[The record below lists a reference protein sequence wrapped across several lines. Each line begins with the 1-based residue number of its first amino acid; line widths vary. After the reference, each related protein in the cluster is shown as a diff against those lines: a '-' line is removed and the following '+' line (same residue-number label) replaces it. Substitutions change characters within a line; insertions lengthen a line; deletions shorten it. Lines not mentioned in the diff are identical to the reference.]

1 MPSVYVKAYGCSAN
15 LADSEIA
22 KGILHDNGFDIRSNI
37 DSSDVNLI
45 LTCIVK
51 TPTEQKI
58 LKEIKRL
65 MDTGTPLIIAGCM
78 PKAMLQKAKEFAP
91 PASLVG
97 PNDIEKIA
105 EAVNLTLQGY
115 SVVYVDGRPTD
126 RTCYPRIRKNK
137 IIHIAPISSGC
148 LGNCS
153 YCIVK
158 SARGELFSF
167 PVDNIVH
174 DARLALDFGC
184 KEIWVTAED
193 TAAYYDN
200 GEMLPDLLGKLSQI
214 PGDFRIRVG
223 MMTPNQLILIKS
235 ELIKTFNHEK
245 IYKFIHIPVQSGNNI
260 ILRRMNRQYTVE
272 DFKNIVSCIRTHFP
286 SISISTDIICGF
298 PGETPE
304 QFQDSI
310 NLIRD
315 INPDVLNISRFWGRP
330 GTAAS
335 LMEGRLHGRETKAR
349 SRRLTSLWK
358 KIALEVGEKWLGWTG
373 KVLINEKGKNETM
386 VGRNFAYKTVV
397 TNDDVKLG
405 DWVQVK
411 VTGVGIGFLRAKI
424 V

>member
-37 DSSDVNLI
+37 DSSDVNVI

-65 MDTGTPLIIAGCM
+65 MDTGTPLVIAGCM
-78 PKAMLQKAKEFAP
+78 PKAMLDKAKEFVP

-97 PNDIEKIA
+97 PDDIEKIA
-105 EAVNLTLQGY
+105 EVVDLTLQGY

-126 RTCYPRIRKNK
+126 RTCYPRKRKNK

-158 SARGELFSF
+158 FARGELFSF
-167 PVDNIVH
+167 PADNVVH
-174 DARLALDFGC
+174 DARKALDYGC

-193 TAAYYDN
+193 TAAYNDN
-200 GEMLPDLLGKLSQI
+200 GEMLPDLLRRLCQI

-223 MMTPNQLILIKS
+223 MMTPNQLIPIKN
-235 ELIKTFNHEK
+235 ELIEAFNHEK
-245 IYKFIHIPVQSGNNI
+245 IFKFIHIPVQSGNNV
-260 ILRRMNRQYTVE
+260 ILRKMNRQYTVE
-272 DFKNIVSCIRTHFP
+272 DFKNIVYNIRTFFP

-298 PGETPE
+298 PGETHE
-304 QFQDSI
+304 QFHDSVK
-310 NLIRD
+310 LIRD

-349 SRRLTSLWK
+349 SRRLTALWK

-373 KVLINEKGKNETM
+373 KVLIDEKGKNGTM

-397 TNDDVKLG
+397 INDDVKLG

-411 VTGVGIGFLRAKI
+411 VTDLGVGYLKAKI

>member
-22 KGILHDNGFDIRSNI
+22 KGILHESGFDIRSNL

-58 LKEIKRL
+58 IKEIKRL
-65 MDTGTPLIIAGCM
+65 MDSGTPLVIAGCM
-78 PKAMLQKAKEFAP
+78 PKAMLDKAMEFVP

-97 PNDIEKIA
+97 PDDIEKVA
-105 EAVNLTLQGY
+105 EAVNLTLKGY

-126 RTCYPRIRKNK
+126 RTCYPRKRKNK
-137 IIHIAPISSGC
+137 IIHIAPIASGC

-158 SARGELFSF
+158 YARGALFSF
-167 PVDNIVH
+167 PADNIVS
-174 DARLALDFGC
+174 DARKAVEFGC

-193 TAAYYDN
+193 TAAYNDN
-200 GEMLPDLLGKLSQI
+200 ENKLPDLLKMLCQI

-223 MMTPNQLILIKS
+223 MMTPNQLIPIKS
-235 ELIKTFNHEK
+235 ELIDSFKHEK
-245 IYKFIHIPVQSGNNI
+245 IFKFIHIPVQSGNNE

-272 DFKNIVSCIRTHFP
+272 EFKNIVFRIRAIFP
-286 SISISTDIICGF
+286 FISISTDIICGF
-298 PGETPE
+298 PGETNE
-304 QFQDSI
+304 QFQDSEK
-310 NLIRD
+310 LIRD

-335 LMEGRLHGRETKAR
+335 LMEDRLHGRETKAR
-349 SRRLTSLWK
+349 SRKLTTLWK
-358 KIALEVGEKWLGWTG
+358 KLALEVGEKWLGWIG
-373 KVLINEKGKNETM
+373 KILIDERGKNGTM

-397 TNDDVKLG
+397 INDNVKLG
-405 DWVQVK
+405 DWVQVE
-411 VTGVGIGFLRAKI
+411 VTDVGVGFLKAKI